1 MVLLILPLLLH
12 YCLMFQKHN
21 HYHHAQVALLLAN
34 NPDVNDDCDS
44 IPPTDPLR
52 VNVQIWSTVGV
63 QFQVEEK
70 VYRHQ
75 IAQCYLHHFY
85 KNYLLAPPLLFH
97 SMLKND
103 GLTKILHVSD
113 D

>member
-1 MVLLILPLLLH
+1 
-12 YCLMFQKHN
+12 MFQKHN
-21 HYHHAQVALLLAN
+21 HYHHAKVALLLAN
-34 NPDVNDDCDS
+34 NLDVDDDCDS
-44 IPPTDPLR
+44 NPPTDPLR
-52 VNVQIWSTVGV
+52 VNVQIWSTFDV

-75 IAQCYLHHFY
+75 IAQCYLHHSY
-85 KNYLLAPPLLFH
+85 KSYLLPPPLLFQ

-103 GLTKILHVSD
+103 GLNKILHVSD